1 LRCAV
6 RRNLREQSALKS
18 CQQSEAVALARQ
30 PLLLWLPAYRNLA
43 NQKQL
48 LTPLNAE
55 EIGITVSEED
65 QLDPEQSSAARR
77 RRSSRTG
84 PHPTHCSPCLCD

>member
-1 LRCAV
+1 MCC

-18 CQQSEAVALARQ
+18 SQQSEAVALARQ

-55 EIGITVSEED
+55 EIGV
-65 QLDPEQSSAARR
+65 LRR
-77 RRSSRTG
+77 GSRTRTPRPFGRLHANG
-84 PHPTHCSPCLCD
+84 P